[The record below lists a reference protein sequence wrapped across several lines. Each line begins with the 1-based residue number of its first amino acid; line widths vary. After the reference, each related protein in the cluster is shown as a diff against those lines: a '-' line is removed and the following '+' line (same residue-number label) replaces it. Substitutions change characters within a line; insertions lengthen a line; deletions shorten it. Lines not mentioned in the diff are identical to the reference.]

1 MAERKLSIEDK
12 FEIHELIARY
22 NHAID
27 GGRPEAVADC
37 FVDDGT
43 FRGRSGFFSGRREL
57 MKLGTTAT
65 SALLPRHVVSNVL
78 IRGREHDPQV
88 ADVTSHL
95 FYYEVTP
102 KGFYFKTSG
111 IYTDVVERTGD
122 GWRFRS
128 RVMTLDVA
136 RVPEGESG
144 DTR

>member
-1 MAERKLSIEDK
+1 MNTLPKWLRIAGLLMLVALVMPILAACGDDDDDADPTEDT
-12 FEIHELIARY
+12 A
-22 NHAID
+22 
-27 GGRPEAVADC
+27 
-37 FVDDGT
+37 
-43 FRGRSGFFSGRREL
+43 
-57 MKLGTTAT
+57 GTTAT
-65 SALLPRHVVSNVL
+65 SALLPRHIVSNVL

-111 IYTDVVERTGD
+111 IYTDVVERTAD

-136 RVPEGESG
+136 RLPDEDPGA
-144 DTR
+144 TR